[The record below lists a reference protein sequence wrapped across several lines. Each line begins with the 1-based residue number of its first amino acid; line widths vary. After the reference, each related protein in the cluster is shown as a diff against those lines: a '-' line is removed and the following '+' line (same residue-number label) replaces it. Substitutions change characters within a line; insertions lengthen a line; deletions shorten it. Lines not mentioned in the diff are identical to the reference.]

1 MKASEGGGGC
11 CSGRSKRSKSAKD
24 EIAVKKQGTTSGD
37 IFNAAS
43 NQ

>member
-24 EIAVKKQGTTSGD
+24 EIAVKNRPGVKGD
-37 IFNAAS
+37 IFNGS
-43 NQ
+43 